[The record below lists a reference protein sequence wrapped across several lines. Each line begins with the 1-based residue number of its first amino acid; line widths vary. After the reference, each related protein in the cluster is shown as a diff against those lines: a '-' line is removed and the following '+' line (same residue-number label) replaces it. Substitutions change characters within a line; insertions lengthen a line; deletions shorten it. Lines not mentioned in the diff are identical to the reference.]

1 MRKAVGPTLLGGLVI
16 GAAAL
21 GGACGGTAP
30 DADHAQVA
38 APSKAAPMTAKTSCE
53 RQHPKVG
60 AARHANAR
68 ESGVVAL
75 ADASKS
81 TVAYVADE
89 DSQAIYTID
98 LGEMKQ
104 VAKTQVGGTPSHLLV
119 LADGRVAVTLKDK
132 SAIEVLEPA
141 ESADKPLVS
150 LCSKALPEEPLA
162 MAASPDDNRLLV
174 TSGWGHALTSLDGN
188 NLEVLGAVDLPR
200 DPRAVVVDESGDRAY
215 VSHAV
220 GSKVTVVDLGK
231 DGKPRDLDLS
241 VSVASPFTSSTPG
254 FRRSGAQGYA
264 LAKSVE
270 NVPTPGVMTE
280 GGKNPSGKAPT
291 PLKPK
296 PPAPSV
302 PKGRIFVPM
311 VTVDPGDPNVRSQAY
326 YGGSRDGLPKEV
338 PIVSVIDGAAER
350 SLTRAAMSLGAQA
363 KNECLLPRAA
373 TFRASTGTLF
383 VTCLGIDSLVE
394 MDTRG
399 ADPARLEQRRWQVP
413 SGPTG
418 VAVDDRSG
426 QAVVWSQFEGRL
438 TVIDL
443 DDAGADSAVSIPVDY
458 SPTPEAALIAR
469 GRQIY
474 HTTDDARISNDG
486 VACASCHPE
495 GRDDAFTWSTPEG
508 PRQTIML
515 AGRSVNTAPYGWQGK
530 HGNLQTYLG
539 NTFTRLGGSGIQGAE
554 LESLITY
561 IEHMPSPMQ
570 RVETEANSLDRGK
583 ALFFDEAVGC
593 AQCHVEGAG
602 VDKTTH
608 DVGSKAIADNPDIKF
623 DTPSLKF
630 IRGTAPYFHDGRYKT
645 LDEMLAAPD
654 SQMGHTLQ
662 LNARQRADLANYL
675 ETL

>member
-1 MRKAVGPTLLGGLVI
+1 MRKAVGPTLLGGLIV

-38 APSKAAPMTAKTSCE
+38 APSPTPMMAKSSCA
-53 RQHPKVG
+53 RQHPNVG
-60 AARHANAR
+60 ASRHGVAR
-68 ESGVVAL
+68 ESGVVTL
-75 ADASKS
+75 ADTGKS

-89 DSQAIYTID
+89 DSQAIYTVD
-98 LGEMKQ
+98 LVDLKQ
-104 VAKTQVGGTPSHLLV
+104 VAKTPLQGKPSQILV
-119 LADGRVAVTLKDK
+119 LADGRVAVALKDK
-132 SAIEVLEPA
+132 SSLEILEP
-141 ESADKPLVS
+141 SDSPSKPLVS
-150 LCSKALPEEPLA
+150 LCTKATPEEPLA
-162 MAASPDDNRLLV
+162 LAASPNDERLLV
-174 TSGWGHALTSLDGN
+174 TSGWGHALTSFDAGSLD
-188 NLEVLGAVDLPR
+188 VIGAVDLPR
-200 DPRAVVVDESGDRAY
+200 DPRAVVVDDSGERAY

-241 VSVASPFTSSTPG
+241 VAVASPFSSGTPG
-254 FRRSGAQGYA
+254 FRRSGAQGFA

-270 NVPTPGVMTE
+270 NAPTPGVMTE
-280 GGKNPSGKAPT
+280 GGKNPTGKAPT
-291 PLKPK
+291 PQLPK

-373 TFRASTGTLF
+373 AFRASTGTLF

-418 VAVDDRSG
+418 IAVDDRSG

-443 DDAGADSAVSIPVDY
+443 DEKGADNAVNIPVDY
-458 SPTPEAALIAR
+458 SPTAEAALIAR

-486 VACASCHPE
+486 VACASCHPD

-515 AGRSVNTAPYGWQGK
+515 AGRSVNTAPYGWMGK

-561 IEHMPSPMQ
+561 IERMPAPMQ
-570 RVETEANSLDRGK
+570 RVEAGKESLDRGQS
-583 ALFFDEAVGC
+583 LFFDETVGC

-608 DVGSKAIADNPDIKF
+608 DVGSKAVADNPDIKF

-675 ETL
+675 ESL